1 MCNPTI
7 TYMLTICVSALTT
20 PVSGLSTELNRCE
33 KNNVYTELDA
43 ARFYTL
49 ITVCMV
55 AFDVK

>member
-1 MCNPTI
+1 
-7 TYMLTICVSALTT
+7 MLTICVSALTT